1 MSDFT
6 ITYGGFI
13 VENIRNSI
21 IKDCLESGD
30 AENYFLALLEVIG
43 ELEDRYYDGDLDF
56 DTIQVH

>member
-6 ITYGGFI
+6 TTYGGFI
-13 VENIRNSI
+13 KENISNSI

-30 AENYFLALLEVIG
+30 AENYFLALVDIID
-43 ELEDRYYDGDLDF
+43 ELADRYYEGNLDW